1 MKHLLTAMTFALII
15 GLTSLG
21 FSPDA
26 LACGAA
32 GSAKAE
38 QVDTTKAV
46 KQAKNDKVED
56 RESAKADCKDGLGED
71 CAQKK
76 TD

>member
-1 MKHLLTAMTFALII
+1 MKHLLTAVTFALVI

-21 FSPDA
+21 MTPDA

-38 QVDTTKAV
+38 QVDKTKTT

-71 CAQKK
+71 CAQKEN
-76 TD
+76 